1 MKAFP
6 VKVDENLG
14 AIHVQLLRR
23 EGYAADSVRD
33 ERLAGSPDE
42 AVWLRVQDDDRF
54 FVTLDLDF
62 SDVRRFPPGSHAGI
76 LLLRPRTAGPG
87 AALSL
92 LRRVLGERRLDALK
106 GCLVVAD
113 EQRTRIRWPR
123 RWP

>member
-1 MKAFP
+1 MMAFP

-14 AIHVQLLRR
+14 AIHVQLLRT

-33 ERLAGSPDE
+33 EGLAGAPDE

-62 SDVRRFPPGSHAGI
+62 SDVRRFPPGSHAGV
-76 LLLRPRTAGPG
+76 LLLRPRTTGPG

-92 LRRVLGERRLDALK
+92 LRRVLGERRLDALR

-113 EQRTRIRWPR
+113 EQRTRIRWPSR
-123 RWP
+123 GP